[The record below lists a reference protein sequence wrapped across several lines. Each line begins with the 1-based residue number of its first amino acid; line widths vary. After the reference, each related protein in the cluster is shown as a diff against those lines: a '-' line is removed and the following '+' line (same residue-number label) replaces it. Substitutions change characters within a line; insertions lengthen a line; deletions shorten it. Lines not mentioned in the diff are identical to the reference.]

1 MSCTGRFAPSP
12 TGPLH
17 FGSLLAALASYL
29 DIRAQGGT
37 WLVRIEDLDPPREV
51 PGASDLILKTL
62 DRFGLHWDAEV
73 VYQSQRHALYHSALE
88 QLLRDGLAYHCQCSR
103 KQLTQRHA
111 QQSYDGYC
119 RSHPP
124 SSDATTSVRAI
135 YPDTALS
142 FDDRIQ
148 GERVYPADP
157 GRGDFVI
164 FRRDGFFA
172 YQLAVIIDDQEQGI
186 DQVVRGADLIDET
199 PRQMVLQQHLGY
211 RQPSYAH
218 IPVLTNA
225 EGQKLSKQ
233 TFAKPL
239 SLDSDEIRRQLL
251 RALNLLGHPVPDE
264 LQTGSHAEILA
275 WAVQHWSMAQVP
287 RGLTLAPEAG

>member
-29 DIRAQGGT
+29 DIRAQGGR

-51 PGASDLILKTL
+51 PGASALILQTL
-62 DRFGLHWDAEV
+62 EQFHLHWDGEV
-73 VYQSQRHALYHSALE
+73 VYQSQRLALYQEALE
-88 QLLRDGLAYHCQCSR
+88 QLIHNHLAYHCQCSR
-103 KQLTQRHA
+103 KQLKLRDA

-119 RSHPP
+119 RTHPP
-124 SSDATTSVRAI
+124 AAGATTSVRAI
-135 YPDTALS
+135 YPDGDLS
-142 FDDRIQ
+142 FNDRIQ
-148 GERVYPADP
+148 GERIYPSDP
-157 GRGDFVI
+157 GHGDFVI

-172 YQLAVIIDDQEQGI
+172 YQLAVIVDDQAQGI

-199 PRQMVLQQHLGY
+199 PRQMVLQRHLGY
-211 RQPSYAH
+211 CQPSYAH

-239 SLDSDEIRRQLL
+239 SLNADEIRRQLL
-251 RALNLLGHPVPDE
+251 QALAMLGHPPPDDAKDSQRE
-264 LQTGSHAEILA
+264 EILA
-275 WAVQHWSMAQVP
+275 WAVSNWSLAKIP
-287 RGLTLAPEAG
+287 RGLTLMPEAI

>member
-29 DIRAQGGT
+29 DIRAQNGR

-51 PGASDLILKTL
+51 PGASTLILNALEQFK
-62 DRFGLHWDAEV
+62 LHWDGEV
-73 VYQSQRHALYHSALE
+73 VYQSQRHPLYQAALD
-88 QLLRDGLAYHCQCSR
+88 QLIHTGLAYHCQCSR
-103 KQLTQRHA
+103 KQLKLRDA
-111 QQSYDGYC
+111 QHSYDGYC
-119 RSHPP
+119 RNHAPTA
-124 SSDATTSVRAI
+124 DATTSVRAI
-135 YPDTALS
+135 YPDESLS
-142 FDDRIQ
+142 FNDRIQ

-172 YQLAVIIDDQEQGI
+172 YQLAVIVDDEAQGI

-199 PRQMVLQQHLGY
+199 PRQMVLQHHLGY

-233 TFAKPL
+233 TFAEPL
-239 SLDSDEIRRQLL
+239 SLERDEIRQQLI
-251 RALNLLGHPVPDE
+251 RALTLLGHIPPAE
-264 LQTGSHAEILA
+264 AQYSSCEEILA
-275 WAVQHWSMAQVP
+275 WAVAHWSLARVP
-287 RGLTLAPEAG
+287 RGLTLPPESC